1 MYWTKSF
8 ITTLKEA
15 PEGAESISHRLML
28 RTQMVRQIVSGVYA
42 YLPFGWQVLKK
53 VEEIIRA
60 EMRSV
65 GAQEL
70 LMPALQPLELW
81 QKTGRDELLGETMF
95 RFTDRRGRKL
105 SLGPTHEEVVTS
117 IAANFVRSYRDL
129 PFTLFQIQTKFRDEM
144 RPRFGVVRSC
154 EFIMKDAYSFDRDDA
169 GLDKIYDAMRLAYE
183 RIFRRF
189 GLTVATVKADSGI
202 IGGDVSHEFMVPAES
217 GEDVLYRCKVCGV
230 LKGPTDADTS
240 NCPHCREDMEKIN
253 ALEVGHIFKLREKY
267 SDVLGVK
274 FLDESGQQQTVQ
286 MGCYGIGVSR
296 LIPAI
301 IEQNHDADGIIW
313 PRAVAPVEVAV
324 VPVNVTDSSVVN
336 ASVLLHQQL
345 EEAGL
350 SVLVDDRDERAG
362 VKFKD
367 ADLLGAPVRITIG
380 KTWVQSK
387 KFEVRDRRSRE
398 VVLAAEEEVI
408 STVVRFLEGERRDG

>member
-1 MYWTKSF
+1 MFWTRSF
-8 ITTLKEA
+8 IETLKEA
-15 PEGAESISHRLML
+15 PENAESISHQLML
-28 RTQMVRQIVSGVYA
+28 RTQMVRPIASGVYA
-42 YLPFGWQVLKK
+42 YLPLGWQALRR
-53 VEEIIRA
+53 VEEIIRR
-60 EMRSV
+60 EMRSA
-65 GAQEL
+65 GAQEVL
-70 LMPALQPLELW
+70 LPALQPLDLW

-105 SLGPTHEEVVTS
+105 CLGPTHEEVVTQ
-117 IAANFVRSYRDL
+117 IAAHFVRSYRDL
-129 PFTLFQIQTKFRDEM
+129 PFTLFQIQTKFRDEI

-154 EFIMKDAYSFDRDDA
+154 EFIMKDAYSFDRDAA
-169 GLDKIYDAMRLAYE
+169 GLDKIYEAMHRAYE
-183 RIFRRF
+183 RIFRVC
-189 GLTVATVKADSGI
+189 GLDFLTVKADSGV
-202 IGGDVSHEFMVPAES
+202 IGGDVSHEFMVPAAS
-217 GEDVLYRCKVCGV
+217 GEDVLYRCKVCGA
-230 LKGPTDADTS
+230 LQTPADAETS

-253 ALEVGHIFKLREKY
+253 AIEVGHIFKLREKY
-267 SDVLGVK
+267 SDVLGVRY
-274 FLDESGQQQTVQ
+274 LDEAGHRQTVQ

-313 PRAVAPVEVAV
+313 PSSVAPVEVAV
-324 VPVNVTDSSVVN
+324 VPVNVSDSGGMN
-336 ASVLLHQQL
+336 AAVLLHQRF

-387 KFEVRDRRSRE
+387 KFEVRDRRSHRTLE
-398 VVLAAEEEVI
+398 VDV
-408 STVVRFLEGERRDG
+408 DGILTAVCDLLKGKVSNG